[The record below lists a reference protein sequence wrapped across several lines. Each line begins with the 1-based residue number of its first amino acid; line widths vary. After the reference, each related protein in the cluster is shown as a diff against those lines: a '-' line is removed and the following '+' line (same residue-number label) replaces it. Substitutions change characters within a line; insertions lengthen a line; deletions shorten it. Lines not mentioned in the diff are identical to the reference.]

1 MALLNFAGAEGMAR
15 RAWIKVIYNRKDI
28 SSDIA
33 PHLKSFSF
41 NDVMSGEADDI
52 NITLEDREE
61 LWQGDWLPEK
71 GDTLEV
77 SIFTRYW
84 NSAAEDMKELPLGGF
99 EIDEV
104 DISRP
109 PNEVKIKAVSVPDNT
124 ELRGTD
130 KSRRWEN
137 TTLKTVAQDI
147 ATGADMELFYDG
159 EDPSL
164 DRVEQ
169 SQQSDLSFLSKLLK
183 DHGLAL
189 KVTDKKLV
197 VFDELD
203 YEKADPV
210 KTLHPSSAASFSLKS
225 STREIYRGCHVKYQK
240 SEDDEVIEYT
250 FVPDEEKKGKMLE
263 VNEEVTSIEAA
274 EKLAKKKLRE
284 KNCSEVTVNMH
295 LMGDFDL
302 MAGNTVTLEGF
313 HSFDGKYIITHG
325 AHDVGAGYTLNID
338 LRRCLDGY

>member
-1 MALLNFAGAEGMAR
+1 MNEGIAR
-15 RAWIKVIYNRKDI
+15 RAWLKILYNTKDI
-28 SSDIA
+28 SNDIT

-71 GDTLEV
+71 GDTLKV
-77 SIFTRYW
+77 SIMTLNWR
-84 NSAAEDMKELPLGGF
+84 AATEGEKELPLGLF

-104 DISRP
+104 EISKP
-109 PNEVKIKAVSVPDNT
+109 PSEVKIKAVSVPDNT

-137 TTLKTVAQDI
+137 TTLKVIAQDI
-147 ATGADMELFYDG
+147 ADGAKMELFYDG
-159 EDPSL
+159 DDPSI
-164 DRVEQ
+164 DRAEQ

-189 KVTDKKLV
+189 KVSDNKLV
-197 VFDELD
+197 VFDEHD
-203 YEKADPV
+203 YEEADPV
-210 KTLHPSSAASFSLKS
+210 KTIRKPDLASFSLKS

-240 SEDDEVIEYT
+240 SDDDEIIEYI

-263 VNEEVTSIEAA
+263 VNEEVDSVEAA

-284 KNCSEVTVNMH
+284 KNCSEVTVSLH

-302 MAGNTVTLEGF
+302 LAGNTVTLEGF
-313 HSFDGKYIITHG
+313 HSFDGKYIITKG
-325 AHDVGAGYTLNID
+325 SHDIGAGYKMGVD

>member
-1 MALLNFAGAEGMAR
+1 MNEGKAR
-15 RAWIKVIYNRKDI
+15 RAWLKILYNKTDI
-28 SSDIA
+28 SNDIT

-52 NITLEDREE
+52 SITLEDRAE

-71 GDTLEV
+71 GDTLKV
-77 SIFTRYW
+77 SIMTLNWRTA
-84 NSAAEDMKELPLGGF
+84 NEGEKELPLGLF

-104 DISRP
+104 EISKP
-109 PNEVKIKAVSVPDNT
+109 PSEVKIKAVSVPDNT

-137 TTLKTVAQDI
+137 TTLKTIAQDI
-147 ATGADMELFYDG
+147 ADGAGMELFYDG
-159 EDPSL
+159 DDPSI
-164 DRVEQ
+164 DRAEQ

-189 KVTDKKLV
+189 KISDNKII
-197 VFDELD
+197 VFDEHD
-203 YEKADPV
+203 YEEAEPV
-210 KTLHPSSAASFSLKS
+210 KILRKSDLASFNLKS

-240 SEDDEVIEYT
+240 SDDDEIVEYT
-250 FVPDEEKKGKMLE
+250 FVPDEEKNGKMLE
-263 VNEEVTSIEAA
+263 VNEEVDSVDAA

-284 KNCSEVTVNMH
+284 KNCNEVTVSMH
-295 LMGDFDL
+295 LMGDYDL
-302 MAGNTVTLEGF
+302 LAGNTVKLEGF
-313 HSFDGKYIITHG
+313 HSFDGKYIITKG
-325 AHDVGAGYTLNID
+325 SHDIGSGYSMGIE

>member
-1 MALLNFAGAEGMAR
+1 MNEGKAR
-15 RAWIKVIYNRKDI
+15 RAWIKILYNKKEI
-28 SSDIA
+28 SKDIA

-52 NITLEDREE
+52 NITLEDRAE

-71 GDTLEV
+71 GDTLKV
-77 SIFTRYW
+77 SIMTLNWKTAY
-84 NSAAEDMKELPLGGF
+84 EGEKELPLGLF
-99 EIDEV
+99 EIDEI
-104 DISRP
+104 DISKP
-109 PNEVKIKAVSVPDNT
+109 PNEVKIKAVSVPNNT

-137 TTLKTVAQDI
+137 TTLKTIVKDI
-147 ATGADMELFYDG
+147 ADGAEMELFYDG
-159 EDPSL
+159 DDPSI
-164 DRVEQ
+164 DRAEQ

-189 KVTDKKLV
+189 KISDNKLI
-197 VFDELD
+197 VFDEHK
-203 YEKADPV
+203 YEEAEPV
-210 KTLHPSSAASFSLKS
+210 KTLHQSDAASFSLKS
-225 STREIYRGCHVKYQK
+225 STRKIYRGCHVQYQK
-240 SEDDEVIEYT
+240 SDDDENIEYT
-250 FVPDEEKKGKMLE
+250 FIPDDKKKGKMLE
-263 VNEEVTSIEAA
+263 VSEEVDSVDAA

-302 MAGNTVTLEGF
+302 LAGNTVTLEGF
-313 HSFDGKYIITHG
+313 HAFDGKYIITKG
-325 AHDVGAGYTLNID
+325 AHDIGSGYTMNID